1 MSLFNQFTPVL
12 FYSRTKLICGLVSS
26 NNNADCKIVLDTS
39 YDFKNLEKIL
49 TELKTNYGKFNW
61 RILIANNLSYILK
74 QDFLKTEIVSR
85 TEVFQRAVNIIP
97 ENLDNDDW
105 DYISLPSQSDGIQQV
120 EIFAPVQEY
129 WQNFKQIL
137 KKIEVEVL
145 VVEPESA
152 ALARNNNP
160 LIGICL
166 KEDLVGNDSKVL
178 NIRVPRKKS
187 QERLKESLSNQKNRQ
202 LIAFASLMGGIFLV
216 TLVIIGVKL
225 NQRSWKSLQSSVAVL
240 PENLTILPSIIPTSQ
255 IIKVTPTATYSA
267 DLAKYLIQ
275 LQPISTK
282 ATSAALV
289 KTKLLKIGFKSVAV
303 AAASDSATNIATNP
317 AVLKI
322 KTEIPVLV
330 SDLIK
335 LTLVDQNLKI
345 ASLSSLSK
353 VDIVIELIN

>member
-129 WQNFKQIL
+129 WQNSKQIL
-137 KKIEVEVL
+137 KKIEVYTKKL
-145 VVEPESA
+145 
-152 ALARNNNP
+152 RN
-160 LIGICL
+160 IL
-166 KEDLVGNDSKVL
+166 KEING
-178 NIRVPRKKS
+178 
-187 QERLKESLSNQKNRQ
+187 RLDINGYEQNTQ
-202 LIAFASLMGGIFLV
+202 L
-216 TLVIIGVKL
+216 
-225 NQRSWKSLQSSVAVL
+225 
-240 PENLTILPSIIPTSQ
+240 
-255 IIKVTPTATYSA
+255 
-267 DLAKYLIQ
+267 
-275 LQPISTK
+275 
-282 ATSAALV
+282 
-289 KTKLLKIGFKSVAV
+289 
-303 AAASDSATNIATNP
+303 
-317 AVLKI
+317 
-322 KTEIPVLV
+322 
-330 SDLIK
+330 
-335 LTLVDQNLKI
+335 
-345 ASLSSLSK
+345 SLSK
-353 VDIVIELIN
+353 KENFETMLNF